1 MSERVYFVDTSTERG
16 LPPDFS
22 IRVIV
27 AIDPPLKRGISAR
40 EMTVSVNCTAN
51 TFTIAGL
58 VSLDAA
64 LNQVSADPEPTDPA
78 AVGGPFQ
85 GIRDYLCAGKM
96 HASEALEAG
105 LVLTLNPG
113 AHQRLVLRSRD
124 FASQQKQLSE
134 VRTSQ
139 NARATD
145 YQVRQERASV
155 AR

>member
-85 GIRDYLCAGKM
+85 GIRDYLCAGKIP
-96 HASEALEAG
+96 AGATRYQTRELALAAG
-105 LVLTLNPG
+105 FSIITAN
-113 AHQRLVLRSRD
+113 
-124 FASQQKQLSE
+124 
-134 VRTSQ
+134 RTDP
-139 NARATD
+139 AR
-145 YQVRQERASV
+145 Q
-155 AR
+155 